1 LYGLL
6 RELVLNAL
14 SRFCVYLNVKRLAAF
29 LLCAA
34 SLAAAPVNVMQ
45 LLAGVERR
53 YNRVTTL
60 TAQFEETYSAPGRAR
75 QQETGTL
82 YLRKPGRMRWDYSQP
97 PGKQFVTDGK
107 FFYLYSPAS
116 QRAQRRPMK
125 DTADLHAPLGFLLG
139 RIDFARDF
147 ARFESRPEGENTWVK
162 AVPERKDLAYTH
174 IEMLVT
180 PRSEIQV
187 LRVYGQDRSTLEFQ
201 FHGEKVNPP
210 LESRLFVFTPPPGVP
225 VTEEVE

>member
-1 LYGLL
+1 MPG
-6 RELVLNAL
+6 
-14 SRFCVYLNVKRLAAF
+14 FCVYLSVKRLAACLF
-29 LLCAA
+29 CAA

-75 QQETGTL
+75 QQEAGTL

-97 PGKQFVTDGK
+97 PGKQFITDGK

-116 QRAQRRPMK
+116 QRAQKRPMK
-125 DTADLHAPLGFLLG
+125 DSADLHAPLGFLLG

-147 ARFESRPEGENTWVK
+147 SRFESRPEGENTWVK

-180 PRSEIQV
+180 PRWEIQV
-187 LRVYGQDRSTLEFQ
+187 LRVYGQDRSTLEFRFQ
-201 FHGEKVNPP
+201 GERMNPP